1 MSAVFT
7 PAEYFYFLGIR
18 CGRREDAPRPEV
30 RVRIRFPDGR
40 LAEADES
47 ELGVSETWQEVD
59 RQTSTVSIGGAEV
72 ERIDRIILQRQN
84 GSKVTL
90 KFNNPQGSSLE

>member
-7 PAEYFYFLGIR
+7 PAEYFYFSGIR
-18 CGRREDAPRPEV
+18 CGRREDAPRPQV

-47 ELGVSETWQEVD
+47 ELGVSEEWNEVS
-59 RQTSTVSIGGAEV
+59 RETSIVNIEGAEV
-72 ERIDRIILQRQN
+72 ERIDRVVLQRGN
-84 GSKVTL
+84 GSRITL
-90 KFNNPQGSSLE
+90 NFNNSAG